1 MNEVTATVERLEMIL
16 RSEEDLYLRLRQTL
30 LRDEPEMIELDPG
43 TLARTVEEKRALAE
57 EGRLLEESRVVVTR
71 ELAALIGLGE
81 ALPKL
86 SRIAAILG
94 DQAGELPV
102 LHGRLSALI
111 ESNQML
117 IEGNRVFAHR
127 SLGRVRDTLRLLGRA
142 TPQPVGYG
150 RSGQPAES
158 SGRGRLIEQ
167 AI

>member
-1 MNEVTATVERLEMIL
+1 MSEIGDTVERLEMIL
-16 RSEEDLYLRLRQTL
+16 RSEEDLYLRLHETL

-43 TLARTVEEKRALAE
+43 TLSRTVEEKRTLAE

-71 ELAALIGLGE
+71 ELATLIGLGE
-81 ALPKL
+81 SLPKL
-86 SRIAAILG
+86 SRIAAVLG
-94 DQAGELPV
+94 DQAGELPM
-102 LHGRLSALI
+102 LHGRLSALV

-117 IEGNRVFAHR
+117 IEGNRAFAHR
-127 SLGRVRDTLRLLGRA
+127 TLGRVRDTLRLLGRA

-150 RSGQPAES
+150 RGGQPAEA